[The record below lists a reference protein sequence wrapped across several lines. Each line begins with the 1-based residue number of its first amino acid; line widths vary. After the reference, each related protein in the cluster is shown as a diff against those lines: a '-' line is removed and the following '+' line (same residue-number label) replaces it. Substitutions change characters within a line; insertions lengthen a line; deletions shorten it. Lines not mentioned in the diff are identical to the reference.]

1 MCTAMQALTDLHTV
15 AKLKVGAAGAP
26 APYRNTYQNTFI
38 AVTAPAL
45 HTVHLPKNNDVNH
58 KATRIFL

>member
-38 AVTAPAL
+38 AVTALAL
-45 HTVHLPKNNDVNH
+45 HTVHLP
-58 KATRIFL
+58 